1 MQGFSGCRRELLTL
15 HEWLTGSDDLP
26 VIAISGEQG
35 NGKSTV
41 ATAAAWNHF
50 YHFSDGIV
58 RVSAAGT
65 NPFRLYDVVR
75 TFDTIL
81 GTQLT
86 RVSEDRWGISI
97 LEQLYRRKRLLIVDK
112 LAGATERELATLV
125 NIIGHLHE
133 SEGQSRILLID
144 RNFSPAIA
152 ELVQDQHLH
161 LDGLVREDIPG
172 FVHSRRPRNLKPL
185 HEEQIAALY
194 ALTHG
199 RPLLMRM
206 VLGLLLDYDWQDLSA
221 LLLQFQQEDGSVP
234 VQDVVSFA
242 VESYAVNQPAVG
254 PLLNRLVSAAGGAS
268 LTAMHELFWRGL
280 GASDELDQVLAELE
294 DRALLEVDNFKQR
307 VVLHPVVR
315 RYLEQNVV
323 MLGEDWERTHARYYL
338 SYAREYQR
346 LPLNRWPEVDVEWG
360 NIYQAADW
368 ITARTG
374 RLWQY
379 DALTV
384 LEDPGVDITALDV
397 PDTVAGARDD
407 LRLSREYALALA
419 YYGFWRH
426 PLGMLRWLAAGALS
440 ALALKDISDYAWLQT
455 SIGRQLFFIGRVD
468 EAVRWLNRARDIFD
482 RQDMMT
488 ELAYVHTD
496 LGTSL
501 RILDEPRRALAHFHA
516 AMDCVVQTPDLNAL
530 TTAYLNLGSAYYST
544 ENYERALSEHRKA
557 LRIGLRRND
566 DQNVASAFNNIG
578 LVLEGLGHLDEARQ
592 AYTNALDAFRRIGD
606 ETGISAC
613 YNNLGSVCFANEDF
627 ADALAWYER
636 DLRLSDARGNW
647 TDMAATLHNLGHVAL
662 EQGDMD
668 RAQRYFTDSRDLY
681 AAFDLL
687 DYVAEEEEML
697 EYIASLRTPQ
707 SAAPR

>member
-15 HEWLTGSDDLP
+15 HEWLTGGDDLP

-50 YHFSDGIV
+50 YHFADGIV

-86 RVSEDRWGISI
+86 RQRGPVGHQHPRTVVPAQALADRG
-97 LEQLYRRKRLLIVDK
+97 QAGRRDR
-112 LAGATERELATLV
+112 ARMATLV
-125 NIIGHLHE
+125 NIIGHLRRVGRPVAYSAHRPQFQPQHCRTGPG
-133 SEGQSRILLID
+133 SA
-144 RNFSPAIA
+144 PASGRA
-152 ELVQDQHLH
+152 
-161 LDGLVREDIPG
+161 GAGR
-172 FVHSRRPRNLKPL
+172 HSRLRPQPAAAQPEAAARGADCRPL
-185 HEEQIAALY
+185 R
-194 ALTHG
+194 LTHG

-268 LTAMHELFWRGL
+268 LTAMHELFWRSL

-294 DRALLEVDNFKQR
+294 DRAPLEVDNFKQR

-346 LPLNRWPEVDVEWG
+346 LPHRWPEVDVEWG

-368 ITARTG
+368 ITAATG
-374 RLWQY
+374 RLWQD

-397 PDTVAGARDD
+397 PATVAGAR
-407 LRLSREYALALA
+407 
-419 YYGFWRH
+419 
-426 PLGMLRWLAAGALS
+426 
-440 ALALKDISDYAWLQT
+440 
-455 SIGRQLFFIGRVD
+455 
-468 EAVRWLNRARDIFD
+468 
-482 RQDMMT
+482 
-488 ELAYVHTD
+488 
-496 LGTSL
+496 
-501 RILDEPRRALAHFHA
+501 
-516 AMDCVVQTPDLNAL
+516 
-530 TTAYLNLGSAYYST
+530 
-544 ENYERALSEHRKA
+544 
-557 LRIGLRRND
+557 
-566 DQNVASAFNNIG
+566 
-578 LVLEGLGHLDEARQ
+578 
-592 AYTNALDAFRRIGD
+592 
-606 ETGISAC
+606 
-613 YNNLGSVCFANEDF
+613 
-627 ADALAWYER
+627 
-636 DLRLSDARGNW
+636 
-647 TDMAATLHNLGHVAL
+647 
-662 EQGDMD
+662 
-668 RAQRYFTDSRDLY
+668 
-681 AAFDLL
+681 
-687 DYVAEEEEML
+687 
-697 EYIASLRTPQ
+697 
-707 SAAPR
+707 

>member
-50 YHFSDGIV
+50 YHFADGIV

-133 SEGQSRILLID
+133 SGGQSRILLID
-144 RNFSPAIA
+144 RNFSPSIA

-254 PLLNRLVSAAGGAS
+254 PLLNRLVSE
-268 LTAMHELFWRGL
+268 H
-280 GASDELDQVLAELE
+280 
-294 DRALLEVDNFKQR
+294 
-307 VVLHPVVR
+307 
-315 RYLEQNVV
+315 
-323 MLGEDWERTHARYYL
+323 
-338 SYAREYQR
+338 
-346 LPLNRWPEVDVEWG
+346 
-360 NIYQAADW
+360 
-368 ITARTG
+368 
-374 RLWQY
+374 
-379 DALTV
+379 
-384 LEDPGVDITALDV
+384 
-397 PDTVAGARDD
+397 
-407 LRLSREYALALA
+407 
-419 YYGFWRH
+419 
-426 PLGMLRWLAAGALS
+426 
-440 ALALKDISDYAWLQT
+440 
-455 SIGRQLFFIGRVD
+455 
-468 EAVRWLNRARDIFD
+468 
-482 RQDMMT
+482 
-488 ELAYVHTD
+488 
-496 LGTSL
+496 
-501 RILDEPRRALAHFHA
+501 
-516 AMDCVVQTPDLNAL
+516 
-530 TTAYLNLGSAYYST
+530 
-544 ENYERALSEHRKA
+544 YER
-557 LRIGLRRND
+557 
-566 DQNVASAFNNIG
+566 
-578 LVLEGLGHLDEARQ
+578 
-592 AYTNALDAFRRIGD
+592 
-606 ETGISAC
+606 
-613 YNNLGSVCFANEDF
+613 
-627 ADALAWYER
+627 
-636 DLRLSDARGNW
+636 
-647 TDMAATLHNLGHVAL
+647 
-662 EQGDMD
+662 
-668 RAQRYFTDSRDLY
+668 
-681 AAFDLL
+681 
-687 DYVAEEEEML
+687 
-697 EYIASLRTPQ
+697 
-707 SAAPR
+707 